1 MVIKIGYRE
10 VKVRRRNSQN
20 LEGADKFTGAVSYQT
35 FGSLEGKPFRLSL
48 GADEENAAKR
58 RTAKIERAVL
68 EGATSPLWPELADSL
83 PQTTFKYFA
92 NHVGYTGQSRKATA
106 KLTWQDLCDAYEID
120 MQRKVDNKERG
131 ATRKEGIMSTSTRDR
146 YRVTIRVFTN
156 FLEDKNTPLADITPA
171 TIAKYKV
178 VRHKA
183 VIAKKQSRGGAGLA
197 LDIAVLHGMFAF
209 AVAQKMLFEKP
220 ISMARESKPG
230 ENPKNGARPFTG
242 EELAAIRKAT
252 VYKNSR
258 KQVIDDT
265 PTLLLLRWAGL
276 RVSDAVRV
284 QWKNVHFGRGANGEI
299 EILTQKRSKVAI
311 IPLATELRDNLESLY
326 SERKPRTEDYVL
338 LNPETGVSFAN
349 RAVLS
354 RRVIELCGRA
364 GVKGSAHCFR
374 DTFACDML
382 TRGIGVFEVA
392 KMLADTV
399 ETVEEYYAQFVPA
412 ARDAVQ
418 VKMDSGVGIEEQAK
432 IAAQRG
438 KKVVGIR
445 G

>member
-1 MVIKIGYRE
+1 
-10 VKVRRRNSQN
+10 
-20 LEGADKFTGAVSYQT
+20 
-35 FGSLEGKPFRLSL
+35 
-48 GADEENAAKR
+48 
-58 RTAKIERAVL
+58 
-68 EGATSPLWPELADSL
+68 
-83 PQTTFKYFA
+83 
-92 NHVGYTGQSRKATA
+92 
-106 KLTWQDLCDAYEID
+106 
-120 MQRKVDNKERG
+120 
-131 ATRKEGIMSTSTRDR
+131 
-146 YRVTIRVFTN
+146 
-156 FLEDKNTPLADITPA
+156 
-171 TIAKYKV
+171 
-178 VRHKA
+178 
-183 VIAKKQSRGGAGLA
+183 
-197 LDIAVLHGMFAF
+197 
-209 AVAQKMLFEKP
+209 MLFEKP

-242 EELAAIRKAT
+242 DELAALRQAT

-258 KQVIDDT
+258 KQTIDDT
-265 PTLLLLRWAGL
+265 PTFLLLRWAGL

-299 EILTQKRSKVAI
+299 EMLTQKRSKVAI
-311 IPLATELRDNLESLY
+311 IPLATELRENLESLCR
-326 SERKPRTEDYVL
+326 ERKPRGEDYVL
-338 LNPETGVSFAN
+338 LNPETGVPFAN
-349 RAVLS
+349 RAILS

-418 VKMDSGVGIEEQAK
+418 SKMDSGVGIEEQAK